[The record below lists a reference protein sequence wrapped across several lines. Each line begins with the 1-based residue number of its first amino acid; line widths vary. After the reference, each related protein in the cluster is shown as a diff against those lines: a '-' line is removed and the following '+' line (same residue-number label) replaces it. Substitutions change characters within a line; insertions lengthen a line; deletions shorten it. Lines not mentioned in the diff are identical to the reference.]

1 MSKAASEL
9 GPVNW
14 KEFTPAPV
22 IGVDEVG
29 RGCLAGAVFAGAV
42 ILKSDIGVSEMTD
55 SKLLSEKQR
64 DELSELIIQNHQVS
78 LAIATVEEID
88 EINILKASWLAM
100 RRAVEGLITE
110 AQLVGGHILVD
121 GPFKI
126 PDLKGIVQTP
136 LIKGDLRAA
145 PVSAAAICAKVARD
159 RYMKELAKEYPGYGL
174 EKHKG
179 YSTKLHKE
187 AIARLGPAIIHR
199 KTFAGVKEFIL

>member
-1 MSKAASEL
+1 MSKAAREL

-42 ILKSDIGVSEMTD
+42 ILKSDVGISEMTD

-78 LAIATVEEID
+78 LAFATVEEID

-100 RRAVEGLITE
+100 RRAVEGLAKEIPIM
-110 AQLVGGHILVD
+110 GGHILVD

-126 PDLKGIVQTP
+126 PDLKGFVQTP

-145 PVSAAAICAKVARD
+145 PISAAAICAKVARD

-174 EKHKG
+174 EQHKG

-187 AIARLGPAIIHR
+187 AIAKLGPAIIHR
-199 KTFAGVKEFIL
+199 KTFAGVKEFII